1 MEKKVTVER
10 GNVVLHVKEF
20 DVQRYLDMGFSA
32 LDANGNVIKQ
42 AVPKDV
48 AVLQKAYTE
57 NQQTI
62 EDLKT
67 TIKTLEAEIQTLKEK
82 LGSRPIVEDVPSEE
96 SVEAPKK
103 RGRKSSKES

>member
-20 DVQRYLDMGFSA
+20 DVQRYIDMGFSA
-32 LDANGNVIKQ
+32 IDANGNVIKQ

-62 EDLKT
+62 EGLKT
-67 TIKTLEAEIQTLKEK
+67 TIKTLEAEIKTLKEK
-82 LGSRPIVEDVPSEE
+82 LGSRPIVEDVTSEE
-96 SVEAPKK
+96 ATPKK
-103 RGRKSSKES
+103 KGRKSSKES